1 MTSVAPGGAA
11 GFSPPTVDAVN
22 RVAPRKPVNKWLVTV
37 SITFGTLMGAI
48 DASIVNVAIPHHT
61 GSRGVTVEQITW
73 VTTGFVIATVMVM
86 PLTGFLA
93 RMFGQKRVYMF
104 CLLLFGIGSALCG
117 MVRTLPMLVLFRVIQ
132 GIGAGALQPTE
143 QAILRQTFPLEE
155 QGMAMA
161 VFGMAVV
168 LGPAF
173 GPTLG
178 GYIVDNY
185 SWPWIFY
192 INVPVCIVSLIMVSR
207 FVHEPEDVRAARHAM
222 AERQKKNIDW
232 TGIGLLIV
240 GLGTMQYVLEEG
252 NRNDWFQSGEI
263 KLITLVAVVSLVFLL
278 VRELSAAYPAVDFSL
293 FKDMVFASG
302 TLIGAVMFAMLMT
315 VTFLLPL
322 FMQTMLGFTA
332 TQSGLA
338 LMPRSLVMLV
348 VMPIVGRIYNK
359 VSPRLVVAIG
369 IVLFAYTAWLM
380 NHYTLATS
388 SRGIITV
395 LAIQGVAFSCLF
407 IPLTTMALSTIP
419 RHRMP
424 DATGLNSLLRQVG
437 GSIGLAIFATLL
449 ARTATRARGSMLQNL
464 TMDRPAV
471 TGRFQAMV
479 QMLMGRGMDMGAARS
494 TAARIIDLQ
503 VRQQAMVLSFER
515 MFMLSGIAF
524 LCVLPLVLLLKVP
537 EKGGEKVDVH
547 VEM

>member
-1 MTSVAPGGAA
+1 MTSVAMRDAAGLGGAT
-11 GFSPPTVDAVN
+11 PTATTQ
-22 RVAPRKPVNKWLVTV
+22 RAPVNKWLVTV

-48 DASIVNVAIPHHT
+48 DASIVNVAVPHLT
-61 GSRGVTVEQITW
+61 GSLGVTIEQITW

-93 RMFGQKRVYMF
+93 RLFGQKRVYLF
-104 CLLLFGIGSALCG
+104 CLVLFGVGSALCG
-117 MVRTLPMLVLFRVIQ
+117 MVRTLPLLVVFRVIQ
-132 GIGAGALQPTE
+132 GLGAGALQPTE
-143 QAILRQTFPLEE
+143 QAILRQTFPPKE

-192 INVPVCIVSLIMVSR
+192 INVPVCIVSLMMVTR
-207 FVHEPEDVRAARHAM
+207 FVHEPEDIRAAQHAM
-222 AERQKKNIDW
+222 AERQRKNLDW
-232 TGIGLLIV
+232 SGIALLIV

-252 NRNDWFQSGEI
+252 NRNDWFESGEI
-263 KLITLVAVVSLVFLL
+263 KIITLVAVVSLVMLL
-278 VRELSAAYPAVDFSL
+278 IRELSAAYPAVDFSL
-293 FKDMVFASG
+293 FRDPVFMSG
-302 TLIGAVMFAMLMT
+302 TMIGAVMFAMLMT

-322 FMQTMLGFTA
+322 YMQTMLGFTA

-338 LMPRSLVMLV
+338 LMPRSLTMLV
-348 VMPIVGRIYNK
+348 VMPIVGRLYNK
-359 VSPRLVVAIG
+359 VSPRAVVAFG
-369 IVLFAYTAWLM
+369 ILLFAYTAWLM
-380 NHYTLATS
+380 GHYTLETS
-388 SRGIITV
+388 SRGIVNV
-395 LAIQGVAFSCLF
+395 LIIQGVAFSCLF

-437 GSIGLAIFATLL
+437 GSIGLAIFATMLSRNATRIRGGMLQSVTL
-449 ARTATRARGSMLQNL
+449 ARPEVMMR
-464 TMDRPAV
+464 
-471 TGRFQAMV
+471 V
-479 QMLMGRGMDMGAARS
+479 QTIQRMLMGRGMDSSSAQS

-503 VRQQAMVLSFER
+503 MRRQAMMLSFEK
-515 MFMLSGIAF
+515 MFLIAGIAF
-524 LCVLPLVLLLKVP
+524 LCVLPLVLLLKAP
-537 EKGGEKVDVH
+537 KVSEGIEVH